1 MKILCSICARK
12 GSTGVKDKNI
22 LKINNQPLIS
32 HTIAQAKKSKLFDKI
47 VVSTDSEKIKK
58 ISKDQ
63 NVDLV
68 IDRNKKLS
76 TNTVA
81 KKTVIKDLLLNSEKH
96 FLQKFDIIIDLDVTS
111 PLRKVSDIISAL
123 KVFNEN
129 KSSNLISV
137 SKAKKNP
144 YFNLI
149 EFKKTQYD
157 LVKKNRKIN
166 YKTRQSSPL
175 VYEANASIYIWNR
188 NNLLRSKKLFGKK
201 TSIYIMPYLRSIDLD
216 DRDDLLLIK
225 YLLKK

>member
-157 LVKKNRKIN
+157 LVKKNRKIK